1 MDIEKLFQSIKTIFT
16 PEELQKSPQN
26 IYAAGIIYKSKD
38 TFLLVQPKYLK
49 NRWILPL
56 VPISK
61 HAEDMVNALEEQL
74 YSLFGIVA
82 VVENIILYNKDTQL
96 KYPDVCFFARY
107 IGKVKQTKKRIIK
120 KFFKKNELPQL
131 NAVDTELFTYI

>member
-16 PEELQKSPQN
+16 PEELQKNPQS
-26 IYAAGIIYKSKD
+26 IYAAGVIYKSKD

-49 NRWILPL
+49 NKWILPL

-61 HAEDMVNALEEQL
+61 HAEDMVTALEEQL

-82 VVENIILYNKDTQL
+82 VVENIILYNKNTQL
-96 KYPDVCFFARY
+96 QYPDVCFFARY
-107 IGKVKQTKKRIIK
+107 VGKVTQTKKRVIK
-120 KFFKKNELPQL
+120 KFFKKEELPQL
-131 NAVDTELFTYI
+131 NAVDTELFSYI